1 MKLNLKDGLK
11 AIMAKPITLR
21 KNKKNF
27 AISSKDTLLAK
38 NKHATIQDPQ
48 KKVSNNHHNKKN
60 TNSAPYNNE
69 PNQPYSRME
78 QLTKKAKKIRLI
90 KPNKQEQITARRIR
104 SERITSKNEDLVR
117 ISKALSMSGVGS
129 RRTCDELIVAE
140 KVLVNGKIAQL
151 GQQITHKDYIEVM
164 GKTLKV
170 KWQDRLA
177 RILIYHKP
185 DGEITTREDPKG
197 RTTVFGKIPIL
208 KNKRFVAIGRLDINT
223 SGLLIFTTSGDLANH
238 FMHPRYEVE
247 REYAVRIYGK
257 ALTEK
262 QLQQLKKGIPLE
274 DGIAKFV
281 EIMPIKNENSD
292 SKNHWYKVILLEGK
306 NREVRRMFEYFDVTV
321 SRLIRTRFGPIA
333 LPPRLKRG
341 QYYEL
346 NEIEVAQVM
355 QKFTLT
361 IAGNES

>member
-11 AIMAKPITLR
+11 AIMNKPITSI
-21 KNKKNF
+21 KNKKNSVV
-27 AISSKDTLLAK
+27 SSKNTVLTK
-38 NKHATIQDPQ
+38 NKNLTIQDPQ
-48 KKVSNNHHNKKN
+48 EKVNNNLHDRKI
-60 TNSAPYNNE
+60 TNSTSYNKSNQSYSITDQE
-69 PNQPYSRME
+69 P
-78 QLTKKAKKIRLI
+78 TKKAKKVRLI

-104 SERITSKNEDLVR
+104 NERITAKNEDSVR

-129 RRTCDELIVAE
+129 RRTCDGLITAG

-151 GQQITHKDYIEVM
+151 GQQINHKDHIEVM
-164 GKTLKV
+164 GKNLKV

-185 DGEITTREDPKG
+185 DGEITTRDDPKG
-197 RTTVFGKIPIL
+197 RTTVFEKIPLL

-247 REYAVRIYGK
+247 REYSVRIYGE

-262 QLQQLKKGIPLE
+262 QLKQLKTGIPLE

-321 SRLIRTRFGPIA
+321 SRLIRTRFGPIT

-355 QKFTLT
+355 QKFVLT